1 MRFDLVVN
9 YILLIDFFG
18 CRSLMANV
26 FPLFGSASSWNLG
39 LDPGIFIARRD
50 FGIDDAYILR
60 EFPNTRSF
68 SILTDLA
75 FL

>member
-39 LDPGIFIARRD
+39 LDPGIFIARPGFR
-50 FGIDDAYILR
+50 Y
-60 EFPNTRSF
+60 
-68 SILTDLA
+68 
-75 FL
+75 